1 MTDRFY
7 WYVMGEVLIKYRHS
21 IIVLLIYIV
30 YILNIH
36 NNTFSIVMY
45 SAVFVVYEYCQWP
58 ELLFII
64 SIISKYLITYKS
76 HKLIVMKARPMSD
89 AGLSSLLLNIYT
101 VSLSKEIPE
110 QTSMAKKNV
119 FILYHWKQLS
129 IYW

>member
-45 SAVFVVYEYCQWP
+45 SAVFVVYEYCQ
-58 ELLFII
+58 
-64 SIISKYLITYKS
+64 
-76 HKLIVMKARPMSD
+76 
-89 AGLSSLLLNIYT
+89 
-101 VSLSKEIPE
+101 
-110 QTSMAKKNV
+110 
-119 FILYHWKQLS
+119 
-129 IYW
+129 